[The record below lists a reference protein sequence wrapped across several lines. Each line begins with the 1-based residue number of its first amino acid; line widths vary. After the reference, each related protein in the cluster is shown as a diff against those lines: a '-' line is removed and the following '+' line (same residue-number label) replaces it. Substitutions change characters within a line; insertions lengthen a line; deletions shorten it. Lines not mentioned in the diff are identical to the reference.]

1 MMLFSLRVALR
12 FLIDGKNQSLF
23 IVIGIAVGV
32 SVIIFIGAI
41 ITSLQFNLIEQ
52 TLGNSAHITISESGD
67 VFKDI
72 KETSRFGII
81 ENQLEES
88 ADFQDWRPILDYLL
102 RTNQFTAISPVLDGN
117 GFLVKGGEDTP
128 ILLRGVELERAN
140 QIYQISQRI
149 TKGDDALEGNQILI
163 GKDLAE
169 DFKLNLQ
176 DIVVIALANNVRE
189 KFSIQGIFDFENESI
204 NRNWIFID
212 LKRAQ
217 KLLDKENYISKI
229 ELQIEDVFT
238 ADNIS
243 RELTNQLKALKI
255 DNWKEQNAQLLNAL
269 SSQSFSNYIIQIF
282 VLLAVTLGISS
293 VLGISVIQRSREL
306 GILKALGIRNS
317 GARMIFIFQ
326 GGILGLLGA
335 LLGALIGVLL
345 VRSFTTFVSVFS
357 IEIRPSQMILV
368 MIVTTIAGI
377 VSAVIPA
384 NSSAK
389 MNPIEVIRNA

>member
-1 MMLFSLRVALR
+1 MLFSLRVALR
-12 FLIDGKNQSLF
+12 FLIEGKNQSFF
-23 IVIGIAVGV
+23 IIFGIAVGV

-67 VFKDI
+67 IFKDI
-72 KETSRFGII
+72 KVTSRFGII
-81 ENQLEES
+81 ENQIEK
-88 ADFQDWRPILDYLL
+88 AVDFQDWRPILGFLEQKKL
-102 RTNQFTAISPVLDGN
+102 FTAISPVLEGN
-117 GFLVKGGEDTP
+117 GFLVKGGEDAP
-128 ILLRGVELERAN
+128 IALRGVELERAN
-140 QIYQISQRI
+140 LIYQISQRI
-149 TKGDDALEGNQILI
+149 IKGNDVLEGNQILI
-163 GKDLAE
+163 GKDLAD
-169 DFKLNLQ
+169 DFQLNPG

-217 KLLDKENYISKI
+217 KLLDKETYISKI
-229 ELQIEDVFT
+229 ELQIKDVFT

-243 RELTNQLKALKI
+243 QELSNQLKTLKI

-293 VLGISVIQRSREL
+293 VLGITVIQRSREL
-306 GILKALGIRNS
+306 GILKALGIKNS

-335 LLGALIGVLL
+335 FLGALLGLFL
-345 VRSFTTFVSVFS
+345 VISFTNFVSVFS

-368 MIVTTIAGI
+368 IIITTLASIF
-377 VSAVIPA
+377 SAVIPA